1 MMQQRK
7 KDAHQLEL
15 DAERGRLGDNEES
28 MEESALRRNEA
39 NIMLA
44 GRNEQLVRQMNDA
57 GKYFIPTV
65 LKDPYLG
72 LPRLPLDRSCKFLG
86 CAGLCRVPPGDVGR
100 CWAVL
105 GCPGRTCG
113 PRP

>member
-39 NIMLA
+39 NVMLA

-57 GKYFIPTV
+57 GKYSIPTV

-72 LPRLPLDRSCKFLG
+72 LPRLPLDRSCKLLG
-86 CAGLCRVPPGDVGR
+86 SVGFS
-100 CWAVL
+100 WAL
-105 GCPGRTCG
+105 LSG
-113 PRP
+113 